1 MPKEGYHPCV
11 GWLELVLGVLLA
23 LGVLDGGHP
32 KKRIM
37 LGGGMCL
44 IGKLEPMR

>member
-1 MPKEGYHPCV
+1 MPKEGYRPCV
-11 GWLELVLGVLLA
+11 GWLELV

-37 LGGGMCL
+37 LGRGMC
-44 IGKLEPMR
+44 ITGKLVPMR